1 MPHLLTVWPSVAS
14 RLAASPRVLLLSDYD
29 GTLSPIVARPELAVL
44 PSETRQALA
53 GLAAHHP
60 RFRVGI
66 VSGRGLSDLR
76 ERVDLHGIIYAGNHG
91 LEITFPA
98 NLFPENSLLETS
110 FTHPRAACL
119 RPVLRNAAEE
129 LRERLHRHPGV
140 IVEDKGLTLSV
151 HYRQASPESVPEIRR
166 DFDEVISAAP
176 PEDVRVTQG
185 KMVLEVRPNIQWGK
199 GQAIGK
205 IRETAERD
213 ALPIFF
219 GDDLTDEEG
228 FQVVQDAS
236 GIAVFVGSARQ
247 PTRAAYRVDS
257 PGEVAETLRLLFN
270 LLPRE

>member
-14 RLAASPRVLLLSDYD
+14 RLAAAPQVLLLLDYD

-53 GLAAHHP
+53 GLADHP
-60 RFRVGI
+60 RFRVGV
-66 VSGRGLSDLR
+66 VSGRGLSDLE
-76 ERVDLHGIIYAGNHG
+76 ERVDLPGIIYAGNHG
-91 LEITFPA
+91 MEITFP
-98 NLFPENSLLETS
+98 EDS
-110 FTHPRAACL
+110 FTHPQAARL
-119 RPVLRNAAEE
+119 HPVLQNAAGE

-185 KMVLEVRPNIQWGK
+185 KMVLEVRPNIDWGK

-205 IRETAERD
+205 IRETAALD

-228 FQVVQDAS
+228 FQVVQDAG
-236 GIAVFVGSARQ
+236 GIAVFVGPARQ

-257 PGEVAETLRLLFN
+257 PEEVTETLRLLRALF
-270 LLPRE
+270 PCT